1 MSSSTHSAVHVATQ
15 FVQAINRQDV
25 PALLDLMTPDHLFT
39 DSLGNIVRGRDSM
52 RAGWK
57 LYFQMVPDYQ
67 LTVEETYSMESKV
80 VMLGTAGGT
89 YSHAFESIRAT
100 GMPSTLPD
108 GTSKYENR
116 WQTPAAVR
124 ARIEDGK
131 VAEWR
136 IYADNEPIRKLMRG
150 ETGAN
155 PG

>member
-1 MSSSTHSAVHVATQ
+1 MSRSTHSAVHVAMQ

-25 PALLDLMTPDHLFT
+25 SALLDLMTPDHQFI

-52 RAGWK
+52 REGWK

-67 LTVEETYSMESKV
+67 LTIEETYPIESKV
-80 VMLGTAGGT
+80 VMLGSAGGT

-108 GTSKYENR
+108 GTSKLENR

-124 ARIEDGK
+124 ARMEDGK

-136 IYADNEPIRKLMRG
+136 VYADNEPLRKLMRG
-150 ETGAN
+150 QTGAN

>member
-1 MSSSTHSAVHVATQ
+1 MDERVQDVVEVARE

-25 PALLDLMTPDHLFT
+25 DGLVEMMTPEHQFT
-39 DSLGNIVRGRDSM
+39 DSLGNVARGRDSM
-52 RAGWK
+52 REGWK

-67 LTVEETYSMESKV
+67 LQVDETYVSESAV

-89 YSHAFESIRAT
+89 YSHAFESVRAT
-100 GMPSTLPD
+100 GMPTMLPD
-108 GTSKYENR
+108 GTSKVMNK

-124 ARIEDGK
+124 ALVADGK

-136 IYADNEPIRKLMRG
+136 VYADNEPIRKLMRG

-155 PG
+155 PE